1 MDREMKRH
9 YTLLVDFLG
18 KILGPD
24 YEVAL
29 HELLDDSNEII
40 AIANGELTGR
50 HLGSPLSNK
59 MLEFL
64 TSRLYET
71 QDYVLR
77 FESTSVTGKK
87 LCSNSLFIKDPHGR
101 LVGLL
106 CINFDSS
113 RYRELSARVMD
124 LCGSLLTPGAP
135 SGTHLI
141 VENDEHTYPSSI
153 AGATASIVS
162 SVIADYPVPVDRLT
176 QDEKMEIMDALNRK
190 GAKVGGAAQTIFTV
204 AKLIPLVLIMIFG
217 FIRGNG
223 NPIFDP
229 MLGEGL
235 KFGSVLGQ
243 LMIAVL
249 FAYEGWTNVGAIAG
263 EMKDPGRDLPKAI
276 VGGVALIMAVYIIIN
291 LAYLWVLPADVMMNL
306 ESPASAVGM
315 QIFGN
320 MGGKIVS
327 VGIMISAGGACN
339 GFILS
344 GSRTALYMAEQ
355 GDLPGSKAMSKISGT
370 GVPINCIF
378 LIGILG
384 AIYALTGQFDLLT
397 NLGTFVGWVFYTLTF
412 LAVMAYRKQA
422 PDLKRTYKVP
432 AYPVIPIIA
441 IISGLYVLLNQLFM
455 AGPDARKVAV
465 GGIILVLIGLPVRA
479 IFTKKKAA

>member
-113 RYRELSARVMD
+113 RYQALSKQVMD
-124 LCGSLLTPGAP
+124 LCGGALLPAEP
-135 SGTHLI
+135 SGTSLI
-141 VENDEHTYPSSI
+141 VDQNDPSETAREQGYPTSI

-162 SVIADYPVPVDRLT
+162 EVVSSYPVPVERLT
-176 QDEKMEIMDALNRK
+176 QDEKMEIMAALNRK
-190 GAKVGGAAQTIFTV
+190 GVFLLKGSVSYV
-204 AKLIPLVLIMIFG
+204 AKELHSSEASIY
-217 FIRGNG
+217 RY
-223 NPIFDP
+223 
-229 MLGEGL
+229 LGKL
-235 KFGSVLGQ
+235 
-243 LMIAVL
+243 
-249 FAYEGWTNVGAIAG
+249 NN
-263 EMKDPGRDLPKAI
+263 KD
-276 VGGVALIMAVYIIIN
+276 
-291 LAYLWVLPADVMMNL
+291 
-306 ESPASAVGM
+306 
-315 QIFGN
+315 
-320 MGGKIVS
+320 
-327 VGIMISAGGACN
+327 
-339 GFILS
+339 
-344 GSRTALYMAEQ
+344 
-355 GDLPGSKAMSKISGT
+355 
-370 GVPINCIF
+370 
-378 LIGILG
+378 
-384 AIYALTGQFDLLT
+384 
-397 NLGTFVGWVFYTLTF
+397 
-412 LAVMAYRKQA
+412 
-422 PDLKRTYKVP
+422 
-432 AYPVIPIIA
+432 
-441 IISGLYVLLNQLFM
+441 
-455 AGPDARKVAV
+455 
-465 GGIILVLIGLPVRA
+465 
-479 IFTKKKAA
+479 